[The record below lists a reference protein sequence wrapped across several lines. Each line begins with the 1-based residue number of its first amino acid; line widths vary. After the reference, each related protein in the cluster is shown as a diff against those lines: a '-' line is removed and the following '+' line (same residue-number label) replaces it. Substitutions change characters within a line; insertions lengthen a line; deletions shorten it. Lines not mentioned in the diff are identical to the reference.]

1 MGLQLEFLN
10 LKMKILLAVV
20 VLTIVGAHAASD
32 IVVKVDEEELS
43 PLLRTFCCGSVQQR
57 CARACTGRS
66 CSLRCQGYCGVF
78 NSRCG
83 PYTCSSVTNAC
94 QSTTTT
100 TTTAAATT
108 AADTTTGGATTTDSA
123 NTTGGETTTGGAT
136 TTGGNT
142 TTGGATTT
150 AAGTTSGDATTTGGA
165 TTAGDAT
172 TTDAATT
179 TAA

>member
-1 MGLQLEFLN
+1 MKFLVA
-10 LKMKILLAVV
+10 LAVLAVV
-20 VLTIVGAHAASD
+20 GVRATSD
-32 IVVKVDEEELS
+32 IVVKVEEEELS
-43 PLLRTFCCGSVQQR
+43 PLLRTFCCGNVQQR

-108 AADTTTGGATTTDSA
+108 AADTTTGGATTTGS
-123 NTTGGETTTGGAT
+123 AT
-136 TTGGNT
+136 TTGGDTTTGGET

-172 TTDAATT
+172 TT
-179 TAA
+179 

>member
-1 MGLQLEFLN
+1 MGNREAPVANMRF
-10 LKMKILLAVV
+10 LLAMG
-20 VLTIVGAHAASD
+20 VLTVVGAHAASD

-100 TTTAAATT
+100 TTTATT
-108 AADTTTGGATTTDSA
+108 AA
-123 NTTGGETTTGGAT
+123 ETTAAGITAAG
-136 TTGGNT
+136 
-142 TTGGATTT
+142 TT
-150 AAGTTSGDATTTGGA
+150 AAGTTAAGTTAAA
-165 TTAGDAT
+165 TTAP
-172 TTDAATT
+172 
-179 TAA
+179 

>member
-1 MGLQLEFLN
+1 MGNREAPVANMRF
-10 LKMKILLAVV
+10 LLAIA
-20 VLTIVGAHAASD
+20 VLTVVGTHAASD

-100 TTTAAATT
+100 TTTTTT
-108 AADTTTGGATTTDSA
+108 AA
-123 NTTGGETTTGGAT
+123 E
-136 TTGGNT
+136 
-142 TTGGATTT
+142 TT
-150 AAGTTSGDATTTGGA
+150 AAGTTAAGTTAAGTTAAGTTAAA
-165 TTAGDAT
+165 TTAP
-172 TTDAATT
+172 
-179 TAA
+179 

>member
-1 MGLQLEFLN
+1 MGVTLAFAIEMKFLVA
-10 LKMKILLAVV
+10 LAVFTV
-20 VLTIVGAHAASD
+20 VGVHATSD
-32 IVVKVDEEELS
+32 ITVKVEEKELS
-43 PLLRTFCCGSVQQR
+43 PLLRTFCCGNVQQR

-100 TTTAAATT
+100 TTTAAAST
-108 AADTTTGGATTTDSA
+108 AADTTTTDS
-123 NTTGGETTTGGAT
+123 AT
-136 TTGGNT
+136 TTGGDT

-150 AAGTTSGDATTTGGA
+150 AAGTTSGDATTTG
-165 TTAGDAT
+165 
-172 TTDAATT
+172 AATT
-179 TAA
+179 TG

>member
-1 MGLQLEFLN
+1 MGAIRMKFLV
-10 LKMKILLAVV
+10 ATA
-20 VLTIVGAHAASD
+20 VLTVVGVHATSD
-32 IVVKVDEEELS
+32 IVVKVEEEELS
-43 PLLRTFCCGSVQQR
+43 PLLRTFCCGNVQQR

-108 AADTTTGGATTTDSA
+108 AADTTTGGET
-123 NTTGGETTTGGAT
+123 TTGGDDTTTGGAT
-136 TTGGNT
+136 TS
-142 TTGGATTT
+142 
-150 AAGTTSGDATTTGGA
+150 AAGTTSGDATTTGAA

-172 TTDAATT
+172 TTGAATT
-179 TAA
+179 TADA

>member
-1 MGLQLEFLN
+1 MGAL
-10 LKMKILLAVV
+10 
-20 VLTIVGAHAASD
+20 VGAYAASD

-43 PLLRTFCCGSVQQR
+43 PRLRTFCCGNVQQC

-123 NTTGGETTTGGAT
+123 TTTGGETTTGGD
-136 TTGGNT
+136 T
-142 TTGGATTT
+142 TTGGA
-150 AAGTTSGDATTTGGA
+150 TTSGDATTTGSE
-165 TTAGDAT
+165 TTTGDA
-172 TTDAATT
+172 
-179 TAA
+179 

>member
-1 MGLQLEFLN
+1 MGLRLEMKFLVA
-10 LKMKILLAVV
+10 LAV
-20 VLTIVGAHAASD
+20 LTVVGAHSTSD
-32 IVVKVDEEELS
+32 IVVKVEEEELS

-94 QSTTTT
+94 QSTTT
-100 TTTAAATT
+100 

-123 NTTGGETTTGGAT
+123 TTTGGETTTGGD
-136 TTGGNT
+136 T

-150 AAGTTSGDATTTGGA
+150 AAGTTSGDATTTGGE
-165 TTAGDAT
+165 TTTGAAT

-179 TAA
+179 T

>member
-1 MGLQLEFLN
+1 MGVTLMGAIEMKFLVA
-10 LKMKILLAVV
+10 LAVLTV
-20 VLTIVGAHAASD
+20 VGVHATSD
-32 IVVKVDEEELS
+32 IVVKVEKEELS

-100 TTTAAATT
+100 TTTTAAATT
-108 AADTTTGGATTTDSA
+108 AAD
-123 NTTGGETTTGGAT
+123 
-136 TTGGNT
+136 T

-150 AAGTTSGDATTTGGA
+150 AAGTTSGDATTGDATTTGGA
-165 TTAGDAT
+165 TTTAAGT
-172 TTDAATT
+172 TSGAATT

>member
-1 MGLQLEFLN
+1 MGVA
-10 LKMKILLAVV
+10 LAVLTV
-20 VLTIVGAHAASD
+20 VGVHATSE
-32 IVVKVDEEELS
+32 IVVKVEKEELS
-43 PLLRTFCCGSVQQR
+43 PLLRTFCCGNVQQR

-108 AADTTTGGATTTDSA
+108 AA
-123 NTTGGETTTGGAT
+123 ETTTGGAT
-136 TTGGNT
+136 TTGSATTTGGETTTVGDT

-150 AAGTTSGDATTTGGA
+150 AAGTTSGDATTTGGE
-165 TTAGDAT
+165 TTTGAT
-172 TTDAATT
+172 TTGAATT
-179 TAA
+179 TESTA

>member
-1 MGLQLEFLN
+1 MNFLVA
-10 LKMKILLAVV
+10 LAVFTV
-20 VLTIVGAHAASD
+20 VGVHATSD
-32 IVVKVDEEELS
+32 IVVKVEEKELS
-43 PLLRTFCCGSVQQR
+43 PLLRTFCCGNVQQR
-57 CARACTGRS
+57 CARACSGRS

-100 TTTAAATT
+100 TTTA
-108 AADTTTGGATTTDSA
+108 
-123 NTTGGETTTGGAT
+123 
-136 TTGGNT
+136 
-142 TTGGATTT
+142 GATTT

-172 TTDAATT
+172 TT
-179 TAA
+179 

>member
-1 MGLQLEFLN
+1 MGNQEAPMGNMRF
-10 LKMKILLAVV
+10 LLAVAILTV
-20 VLTIVGAHAASD
+20 VGTHAASD

-43 PLLRTFCCGSVQQR
+43 PLLRTFCSGSVQQR

-100 TTTAAATT
+100 TTTTTT
-108 AADTTTGGATTTDSA
+108 AA
-123 NTTGGETTTGGAT
+123 E
-136 TTGGNT
+136 
-142 TTGGATTT
+142 TT
-150 AAGTTSGDATTTGGA
+150 AAGTTAAGTTAAGTTAAA
-165 TTAGDAT
+165 TTAP
-172 TTDAATT
+172 
-179 TAA
+179 

>member
-1 MGLQLEFLN
+1 MGVTLAFAI
-10 LKMKILLAVV
+10 KMKFLVALV
-20 VLTIVGAHAASD
+20 VLTVVGVHATSD
-32 IVVKVDEEELS
+32 IVVKVEEEELS
-43 PLLRTFCCGSVQQR
+43 PLLRTFCCGNVQQR

-108 AADTTTGGATTTDSA
+108 AA
-123 NTTGGETTTGGAT
+123 ETTTGAAT
-136 TTGGNT
+136 TTGSAT

-150 AAGTTSGDATTTGGA
+150 AAGTTSGDATTTTTGG
-165 TTAGDAT
+165 DT
-172 TTDAATT
+172 TTTG
-179 TAA
+179 

>member
-1 MGLQLEFLN
+1 MGVTLASAIEMKFLVA
-10 LKMKILLAVV
+10 LAV
-20 VLTIVGAHAASD
+20 LTVVGAHATSD
-32 IVVKVDEEELS
+32 IVVKVEEKELS
-43 PLLRTFCCGSVQQR
+43 PLLRTFCCGNVQQR

-100 TTTAAATT
+100 TTTAAVTT
-108 AADTTTGGATTTDSA
+108 AADTTTGGET
-123 NTTGGETTTGGAT
+123 TTGGDTTTGGAT
-136 TTGGNT
+136 TTG
-142 TTGGATTT
+142 
-150 AAGTTSGDATTTGGA
+150 AGTTSGDATTTGGA

-172 TTDAATT
+172 TTGAATT

>member
-1 MGLQLEFLN
+1 MKFLVA
-10 LKMKILLAVV
+10 LAVLTV
-20 VLTIVGAHAASD
+20 VGVHATSD
-32 IVVKVDEEELS
+32 IVVKVEEEELS
-43 PLLRTFCCGSVQQR
+43 PLLRTFCCGNVQQR

-100 TTTAAATT
+100 AAATT

-123 NTTGGETTTGGAT
+123 TTTGGETTTGGDT
-136 TTGGNT
+136 TTGDDT

-150 AAGTTSGDATTTGGA
+150 AAGTTSGDATTTGSE
-165 TTAGDAT
+165 T
-172 TTDAATT
+172 TTGAATT
-179 TAA
+179 TESTA

>member
-1 MGLQLEFLN
+1 MGVANTRF
-10 LKMKILLAVV
+10 LLAVA
-20 VLTIVGAHAASD
+20 VLTVVGTHAASD

-57 CARACTGRS
+57 CARAYTGRS

-100 TTTAAATT
+100 TTTATT
-108 AADTTTGGATTTDSA
+108 AAGTTAAGTTA
-123 NTTGGETTTGGAT
+123 AGTTAAGGETTTGGDTT
-136 TTGGNT
+136 TTGG
-142 TTGGATTT
+142 
-150 AAGTTSGDATTTGGA
+150 
-165 TTAGDAT
+165 
-172 TTDAATT
+172 
-179 TAA
+179 

>member
-1 MGLQLEFLN
+1 MGTLAFAIEMKFLVA
-10 LKMKILLAVV
+10 LAVFTV
-20 VLTIVGAHAASD
+20 VGVHATSD
-32 IVVKVDEEELS
+32 IVVKVEEEELS

-108 AADTTTGGATTTDSA
+108 AADTTTGAATTTDSA
-123 NTTGGETTTGGAT
+123 TTTGGETTTGGD
-136 TTGGNT
+136 T

-150 AAGTTSGDATTTGGA
+150 AAGTTSGDATTTCSE
-165 TTAGDAT
+165 TTTGSAT
-172 TTDAATT
+172 TTGAATT
-179 TAA
+179 TESTA

>member
-1 MGLQLEFLN
+1 MGF
-10 LKMKILLAVV
+10 LLAVV

-100 TTTAAATT
+100 TTTAA
-108 AADTTTGGATTTDSA
+108 DTTTGGATTTDSA
-123 NTTGGETTTGGAT
+123 TTTGGETTTGGD
-136 TTGGNT
+136 T

-172 TTDAATT
+172 TTGAATT

>member
-1 MGLQLEFLN
+1 MGANMRF
-10 LKMKILLAVV
+10 LLAVA
-20 VLTIVGAHAASD
+20 VLTVVGAHAASD

-100 TTTAAATT
+100 TTTATT
-108 AADTTTGGATTTDSA
+108 AG
-123 NTTGGETTTGGAT
+123 
-136 TTGGNT
+136 
-142 TTGGATTT
+142 TT
-150 AAGTTSGDATTTGGA
+150 AAGTTAAGTTAAA
-165 TTAGDAT
+165 TTAP
-172 TTDAATT
+172 
-179 TAA
+179 

>member
-1 MGLQLEFLN
+1 MGNQEAPVANMRFL
-10 LKMKILLAVV
+10 IAVA
-20 VLTIVGAHAASD
+20 VLTVVGAHAASD

-43 PLLRTFCCGSVQQR
+43 PLLRTFCCGSVKQR

-100 TTTAAATT
+100 TTTATT
-108 AADTTTGGATTTDSA
+108 AA
-123 NTTGGETTTGGAT
+123 E
-136 TTGGNT
+136 
-142 TTGGATTT
+142 TT
-150 AAGTTSGDATTTGGA
+150 AAGTTA
-165 TTAGDAT
+165 AG
-172 TTDAATT
+172 T
-179 TAA
+179 TAAGTTAAETTAAG